1 MIKMTLKLRV
11 IREWATLKKS
21 RAIRYLAALGAL
33 LGSVLITGQPT
44 LAASAPQPETVCI
57 QCHAALPGKP
67 GVPVNLW
74 RESIH
79 AANGISC
86 NSCHGGDPKHAA
98 DAMNPMRGFLG
109 VPEEPGIPAF
119 CGRCHPGVLKD
130 YLASAHGVALGS
142 GGPTCVT
149 CHGSH
154 QIVKASL
161 DLINEKTCTQ
171 CHGFERAKIIKD
183 AMQQTESYII
193 GIEGRIGGFR
203 SVGVDT
209 ERLGKSLFAVRNRFH
224 TLFHD
229 VDVARVKAESTQINA
244 ELAKLDNDLKVI
256 EQTRAKRKVAGGVVV
271 FSMLVIAVLMHRL
284 KKTYDE

>member
-1 MIKMTLKLRV
+1 MIKMTLKLQETRNLAALKQSRV
-11 IREWATLKKS
+11 RH
-21 RAIRYLAALGAL
+21 LAALGAL
-33 LGSVLITGQPT
+33 LCSVLATGEPT

-57 QCHAALPGKP
+57 QCHAALPGKL
-67 GVPVNLW
+67 GAQVNLW

-86 NSCHGGDPKHAA
+86 NSCHGGD
-98 DAMNPMRGFLG
+98 AMNPMRGFLG
-109 VPEEPGIPAF
+109 VPKEPAIPAF

-130 YLASAHGVALGS
+130 YLASAHGLALGA

-149 CHGSH
+149 CHGNH
-154 QIVKASL
+154 RIVKASL

-171 CHGFERAKIIKD
+171 CHSFERAKSIKD

-229 VDVARVKAESTQINA
+229 VNVARVKAESTQINA
-244 ELAKLDNDLKVI
+244 ELAKLDSDLKVI
-256 EQTRAKRKVAGGVVV
+256 EQARAKRKVAGGVVV
-271 FSMLVIAVLMHRL
+271 FSMLIIAVLMHRL